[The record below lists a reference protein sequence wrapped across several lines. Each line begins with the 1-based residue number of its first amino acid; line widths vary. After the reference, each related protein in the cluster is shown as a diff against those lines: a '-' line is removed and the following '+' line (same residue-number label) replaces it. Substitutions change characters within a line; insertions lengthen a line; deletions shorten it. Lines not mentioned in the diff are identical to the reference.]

1 MFFIY
6 WIPCFRK
13 KKIDEAKGYLLILGM
28 QAVLFSSIKKN
39 WTQSWRDRKMS
50 VSLFSKCLT
59 HGHNLFKL

>member
-6 WIPCFRK
+6 WIHCFRK

-50 VSLFSKCLT
+50 VSLFL
-59 HGHNLFKL
+59 NA